1 MIAFS
6 DYIEG
11 VCRLARPML
20 PGCLD
25 MLKADCR
32 AQFTADDFQ
41 FVVRTL
47 SRSKA
52 DAVPLSDLLADE
64 DTRDCVLD
72 HELIYRELVEN
83 AGCLKVSPSFYFYV
97 LLRRAFVQAGIDN
110 RELTDYTA
118 AVLVEFGRKAV
129 STKEGEAATLFAY
142 PYISD
147 LMILLKDAGPWE
159 RLMIRAH
166 IGDYALF
173 ISGIFPDRVRAQS
186 RHRGG
191 PDLRFYE
198 EVGQSNYDAASK
210 ERLVDETDHK
220 MVFRRLG
227 EQFHEVRRLL
237 NRVTDN
243 VLHLAPHPHLLTSQ
257 AA

>member
-1 MIAFS
+1 
-6 DYIEG
+6 
-11 VCRLARPML
+11 
-20 PGCLD
+20 
-25 MLKADCR
+25 MLKANCR
-32 AQFTADDFQ
+32 GQFTAEDFQ

-47 SRSKA
+47 SRRRE

-64 DTRDCVLD
+64 STRDCVLD
-72 HELIYRELVEN
+72 HERIYRELVDE
-83 AGCLKVSPSFYFYV
+83 GSCLRVSPAFYFYV
-97 LLRRAFVQAGIDN
+97 LVRRVFLRAGIEN
-110 RELTDYTA
+110 RELADYTA
-118 AVLVEFGRKAV
+118 AVLVEFGRR
-129 STKEGEAATLFAY
+129 SAASADDPAAPLFAH

-147 LMILLKDAGPWE
+147 LLIMLKDAGPWE

-173 ISGIFPDRVRAQS
+173 ISGIFPERVRAQS

-198 EVGQSNYDAASK
+198 ELGQSNYAAASC
-210 ERLVDETDHK
+210 ERLVDETEHK

-227 EQFHEVRRLL
+227 QQFHHVRRAL
-237 NRVTDN
+237 NHVAER
-243 VLHLAPHPHLLTSQ
+243 VLHLSAAPHLLPGH

>member
-1 MIAFS
+1 
-6 DYIEG
+6 
-11 VCRLARPML
+11 
-20 PGCLD
+20 
-25 MLKADCR
+25 MLKADSR

-47 SRSKA
+47 SRSKT

-72 HELIYRELVEN
+72 HELIYRELLEN
-83 AGCLKVSPSFYFYV
+83 GQCLKVSPSFYFYV
-97 LLRRAFVQAGIDN
+97 LLRRAFMRAGIDN

-129 STKEGEAATLFAY
+129 SAKGGEATTLFAY

-147 LMILLKDAGPWE
+147 LLIMMKDAGPWE

-166 IGDYALF
+166 VADYALF
-173 ISGIFPDRVRAQS
+173 ISGIFADRVRAQN
-186 RHRGG
+186 RLRGG

-198 EVGQSNYDAASK
+198 EIGQSNYEAASK
-210 ERLVDETDHK
+210 ERLVDETEHK
-220 MVFRRLG
+220 LVFRRLG
-227 EQFHEVRRLL
+227 SQFHDVRRLL
-237 NRVTDN
+237 NHVADN
-243 VLHLAPHPHLLTSQ
+243 VLHLSPHPPMLPPH

>member
-1 MIAFS
+1 
-6 DYIEG
+6 
-11 VCRLARPML
+11 
-20 PGCLD
+20 

-32 AQFTADDFQ
+32 AQFTADDFH

-47 SRSKA
+47 SRSRT

-72 HELIYRELVEN
+72 HELIYREVVDN
-83 AGCLKVSPSFYFYV
+83 GGCIKVSPAFYFYV
-97 LLRRAFVQAGIDN
+97 LLRRVFVGAGIES
-110 RELTDYTA
+110 REVADYTA

-129 STKEGEAATLFAY
+129 SAREEEAATLFAY
-142 PYISD
+142 PYLSD
-147 LMILLKDAGPWE
+147 LMMMLKDAGPWE

-166 IGDYALF
+166 IADYALF
-173 ISGIFPDRVRAQS
+173 VSGIFPERVRAQS

-198 EVGQSNYDAASK
+198 EVGQSNYEAASK
-210 ERLVDETDHK
+210 ERLVDETEHK
-220 MVFRRLG
+220 LVFRRLG
-227 EQFHEVRRLL
+227 EQFHQVRRLL
-237 NRVTDN
+237 NHVAEN
-243 VLHLAPHPHLLTSQ
+243 VLHLSPHPHLLPAQ